1 VDTFII
7 FYVCDSEVDQIVHLD
22 LSVRQFFSGCN
33 IPTFF
38 GGDIGEPLRGGRH
51 AMNMNAGW
59 QELYR
64 AAMLEL
70 RPDELRRRIDDAEKA
85 IQQRI
90 LELTQ
95 NDSSSEEE
103 RRAIEDALRGLRDL
117 ASTECKP
124 PLSANLGLAQNKTT
138 PLP

>member
-1 VDTFII
+1 
-7 FYVCDSEVDQIVHLD
+7 
-22 LSVRQFFSGCN
+22 
-33 IPTFF
+33 
-38 GGDIGEPLRGGRH
+38 
-51 AMNMNAGW
+51 MNMNAGW

-95 NDSSSEEE
+95 NDSSSKEE
-103 RRAIEDALRGLRDL
+103 RRAIEDALRGRETLGRQRESCQQL
-117 ASTECKP
+117 MLGP
-124 PLSANLGLAQNKTT
+124 PCRRLIRKVSLFPQQRSNRIHNTVDIRFRARAADANLAGLLRQ
-138 PLP
+138 LF